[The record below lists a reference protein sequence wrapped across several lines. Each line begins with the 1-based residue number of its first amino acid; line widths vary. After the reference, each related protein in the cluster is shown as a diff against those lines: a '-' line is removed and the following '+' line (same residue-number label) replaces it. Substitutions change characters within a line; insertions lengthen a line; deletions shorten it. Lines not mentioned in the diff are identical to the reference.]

1 MLAVGVSFQSVKFL
15 HSIFEKESRIALILT
30 HFHSKNIIFRRKLLE
45 LHIVERMQCNLF
57 TVFIA
62 QFLHIY
68 RIIYL

>member
-15 HSIFEKESRIALILT
+15 HRIFEREGRIALILT
-30 HFHSKNIIFRRKLLE
+30 HLHSKNIIFRRKLLE
-45 LHIVERMQCNLF
+45 LNIIEKMQCSLF